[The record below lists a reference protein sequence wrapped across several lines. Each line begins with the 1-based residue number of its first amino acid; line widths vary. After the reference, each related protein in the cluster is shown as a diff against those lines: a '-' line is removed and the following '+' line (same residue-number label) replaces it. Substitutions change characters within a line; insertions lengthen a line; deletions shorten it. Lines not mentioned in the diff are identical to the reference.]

1 MNQDILI
8 EYERLKQKYDK
19 GRITVKQAAVEL
31 NMSESTIRRRIK
43 KGINI
48 PDFQKGEGKNG
59 RIYFAI
65 IDIAK
70 YIVKSIKTIVRFN
83 AML

>member
-8 EYERLKQKYDK
+8 EYERLKQKYDS
-19 GRITVKQAAVEL
+19 GRLTIKQAAIEL

-43 KGINI
+43 DGINI
-48 PDFQKGEGKNG
+48 PDYQKGEGKNG

-65 IDIAK
+65 IEIAK
-70 YIVKSIKTIVRFN
+70 YIVKSIKTIARFN